1 MIEVTPY
8 DPHWPRAFA
17 TEARAVRAIL
27 PVLRALEHIG
37 STAVPDLAAKPIID
51 MMGAVDAL
59 AHLPPHL
66 PALASLGYGLVE
78 TGMRD
83 RLFLQRPG
91 YNLHIVTLESWPR
104 RKERLMRDALI
115 ADPEAATEYAA
126 LKQHLAQAHG
136 TDVEAYTRAKTA
148 FVQRLMDR
156 VHDRLG
162 WPRRDVW
169 ED

>member
-1 MIEVTPY
+1 MIEITPY
-8 DPHWPRAFA
+8 DPGWPQAFA
-17 TEARAVRAIL
+17 AEALALRANL

-37 STAVPDLAAKPIID
+37 STAVPGLAAKPIID
-51 MMGAVDAL
+51 MMGAVDTL
-59 AHLPPHL
+59 ADLPQHL
-66 PALASLGYGLVE
+66 PALASLGYRLVE

-91 YNLHIVTLESWPR
+91 YNLHIVTLQSWPR
-104 RKERLMRDALI
+104 RKERLMRDALV
-115 ADPEAATEYAA
+115 ADPLAATEYAA

-136 TDVEAYTRAKTA
+136 TDMEAYTRAKTA

-156 VHDRLG
+156 VHDQRG
-162 WPRRDVW
+162 WPRTDVW